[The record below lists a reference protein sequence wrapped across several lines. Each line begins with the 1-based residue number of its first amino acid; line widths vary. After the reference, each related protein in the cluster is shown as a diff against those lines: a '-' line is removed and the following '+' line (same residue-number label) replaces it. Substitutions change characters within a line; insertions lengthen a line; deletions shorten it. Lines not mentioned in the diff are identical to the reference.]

1 MYHDVVEPGAPD
13 ASGFPGRGAGL
24 YKLTRQEF
32 REHLDAIAAAR
43 IGVSTTDR
51 RGEWS
56 GRDLL
61 FTFDD
66 GGLTFFDPIAPMLEE
81 RGWRGHFFIT
91 TSRIGTP
98 GFLTAG
104 QVLDLH
110 RRGHVIG
117 SHSVTHPTRMA
128 ACSVEQL
135 RREWRESV
143 DALESLVGQRVA
155 VASVPGG
162 YYSQA
167 VGTTA
172 AEAGIEVLFN
182 SEPESRAHQLGNT
195 MVLGRYA
202 VQTGMSAAECVG
214 LATES
219 FLPVFR
225 QRSLWTAKKLAK
237 AVAGPVYLRVQK
249 LLLER

>member
-13 ASGFPGRGAGL
+13 ASGFPGGGAAL

-32 REHLDAIAAAR
+32 LEHLDALRLAGIAA
-43 IGVSTTDR
+43 STTDR
-51 RGEWS
+51 RNEWT

-66 GGLTFFDPIAPMLEE
+66 GGVTFFDPIAPMLEE

-98 GFLTAG
+98 GFLSRD
-104 QVLDLH
+104 QIREL
-110 RRGHVIG
+110 RKRGHIIG
-117 SHSVTHPTRMA
+117 SHSATHPTRMA

-143 DALESLVGQRVA
+143 DTLENLIGQRLP

-162 YYSQA
+162 YYSRT
-167 VGTTA
+167 VGDTA

-182 SEPESRAHQLGNT
+182 SEPGSRARRVAG
-195 MVLGRYA
+195 MVVLGRYA
-202 VQTGMSAAECVG
+202 VQAGMSAAECTG
-214 LATES
+214 LAKES

-225 QRSLWTAKKLAK
+225 QRLLWTAKKVVK
-237 AVAGPVYLRVQK
+237 TVAGPVYLRVQK

>member
-1 MYHDVVEPGAPD
+1 MYHDVVEPGSPD
-13 ASGFPGRGAGL
+13 ASGFPGGHAAL
-24 YKLTRQEF
+24 YKLTRREF
-32 REHLDAIAAAR
+32 REHLDAIGAAGIPA
-43 IGVSTTDR
+43 STTDR

-66 GGLTFFDPIAPMLEE
+66 GGSTFYDPIAPMLEE

-98 GFLTAG
+98 GFLTAAHIRE
-104 QVLDLH
+104 LR

-117 SHSVTHPTRMA
+117 SHSSTHPMRMA

-135 RREWRESV
+135 RREWKESV
-143 DALESLVGQRVA
+143 DVLESLVGERTP

-162 YYSQA
+162 YYSRE
-167 VGTTA
+167 VGETA
-172 AEAGIEVLFN
+172 GEAGIEVLFN
-182 SEPESRAHQLGNT
+182 SEPESRARQLGGT
-195 MVLGRYA
+195 IVLGRYA
-202 VQTGMSAAECVG
+202 VQTGMSAAECTG
-214 LATES
+214 LATEA

-237 AVAGPVYLRVQK
+237 AIGGPVYRRVQK
-249 LLLER
+249 LLLEK